1 LQRNRIKEDFNEQEY
16 DSLETLASR
25 FARVSDILLQKIFRS
40 IDNVELEERG
50 TLLDAINRM
59 NKRGIIESIDVMREI
74 RELRNQIVHEYV
86 KTNLQK
92 VFVDI
97 LEYTP
102 KLIQI
107 SEKVFEYCK
116 KYLSNNNA

>member
-1 LQRNRIKEDFNEQEY
+1 
-16 DSLETLASR
+16 
-25 FARVSDILLQKIFRS
+25 
-40 IDNVELEERG
+40 
-50 TLLDAINRM
+50 M